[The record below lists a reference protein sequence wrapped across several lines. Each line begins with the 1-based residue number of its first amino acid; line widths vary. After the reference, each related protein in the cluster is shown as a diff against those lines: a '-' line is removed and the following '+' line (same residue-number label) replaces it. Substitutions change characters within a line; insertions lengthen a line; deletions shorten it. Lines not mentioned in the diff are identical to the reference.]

1 MVPSN
6 ESIIFNKTS
15 TSKPLIILNERFF
28 RHMAEIK
35 SNILV
40 ISETS
45 NAAEILR
52 NLMLFIF
59 CHSSFVSLFFSDSAC

>member
-52 NLMLFIF
+52 NLMFIF
-59 CHSSFVSLFFSDSAC
+59 SHSSFVSLFFSDSAC